1 MLADKFR
8 RGENVQNSKLQ
19 PWLSEEENA
28 QIDAE
33 WQEQPELRETLKEI
47 TWRIEMLR
55 FTKIVQK

>member
-1 MLADKFR
+1 M
-8 RGENVQNSKLQ
+8 QNSKLQ